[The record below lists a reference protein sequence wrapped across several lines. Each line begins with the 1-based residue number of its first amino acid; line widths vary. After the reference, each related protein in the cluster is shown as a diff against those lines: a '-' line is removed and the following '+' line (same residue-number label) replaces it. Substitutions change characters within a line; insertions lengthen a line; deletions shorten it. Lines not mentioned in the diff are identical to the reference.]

1 MAETKQT
8 YPVHLKGELTDTP
21 TRALWLVKW
30 LLIVPH
36 LIVLAG
42 LAVAFV
48 VVTVIAFFAILFTG
62 KYPPRLFEFNVGVL
76 RWGWRVG
83 FYSYGALAT
92 DAYPPFTLKSVDYPA
107 DLEIDYPEKLKPGLV
122 LVKWFLAI
130 PHYAALAALAGWG
143 AANPSG
149 PGPAFIGLL
158 CVLVVIIAVLLLFTK
173 KYPRDIFEL
182 VMGIQRWS
190 YRVVAYVGLM
200 TDEYP
205 PFRLRE

>member
-1 MAETKQT
+1 MEETNQI
-8 YPVHLKGELTDTP
+8 YPMRLKGELTENP
-21 TRALWLVKW
+21 SRALWLVKW

-36 LIVLAG
+36 LIILAA

-76 RWGWRVG
+76 RWGWRVS

-92 DAYPPFTLKSVDYPA
+92 DVYPPFSLQSTDYPA
-107 DLEIDYPEKLKPGLV
+107 DLQIAYPEKLKNGLV

-130 PHYAALAALAGWG
+130 PHYAVLAALAGWG
-143 AANPSG
+143 AANAG
-149 PGPAFIGLL
+149 GWFIGLL
-158 CVLVVIIAVLLLFTK
+158 CVLLVIVAVLLLFTG
-173 KYPRDIFEL
+173 KYHRDIFKL

-190 YRVVAYVGLM
+190 YRVIAYVGLM

>member
-1 MAETKQT
+1 MNESKHTQ
-8 YPVHLKGELTDTP
+8 PVRLKGELSAP
-21 TRALWLVKW
+21 PSRALWLVKW
-30 LLIVPH
+30 LLIIPH

-48 VVTVIAFFAILFTG
+48 VITVIAFFAILFTG

-83 FYSYGALAT
+83 FYSYSALGT
-92 DAYPPFTLKSVDYPA
+92 DVYPPFSLKSTDYPA
-107 DLEIDYPEKLKPGLV
+107 DLEIAYPERLRNGLV

-130 PHYAALAALAGWG
+130 PHYAVLAALAGWG
-143 AANPSG
+143 AGNAGSWC
-149 PGPAFIGLL
+149 PAFGGLL
-158 CVLVVIIAVLLLFTK
+158 WVLLVIVAILLLFTG
-173 KYPRDIFEL
+173 KYHRDIFEL